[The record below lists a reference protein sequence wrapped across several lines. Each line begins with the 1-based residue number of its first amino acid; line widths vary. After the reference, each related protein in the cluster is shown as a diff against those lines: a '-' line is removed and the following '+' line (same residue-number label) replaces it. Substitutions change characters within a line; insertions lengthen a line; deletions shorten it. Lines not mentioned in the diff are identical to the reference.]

1 MKIIKET
8 IIKNYNLL
16 LKKGMNLGSEGNIS
30 IKFKEKIF
38 ITPSGIDIKNL
49 KNENIS
55 IIDFEGNV
63 KNEAK
68 PSSELDLHLLIYKK
82 RKEVSSIVHCH
93 SDWASILSCMR
104 KKINKF
110 HYMVAEFGGS
120 DVQCAKYATFGS
132 KNLAMNVL
140 NAIKSRCGCLI
151 SNHGQLTVGKSIDEA
166 IHLAVALEKLSKQF
180 FFCKLINKT
189 KLLKANEINEVIRL
203 FKNYKVKH

>member
-49 KNENIS
+49 KTEDIS

-63 KNEAK
+63 NNGVK

-82 RKEVSSIVHCH
+82 RK
-93 SDWASILSCMR
+93 
-104 KKINKF
+104 
-110 HYMVAEFGGS
+110 
-120 DVQCAKYATFGS
+120 
-132 KNLAMNVL
+132 
-140 NAIKSRCGCLI
+140 
-151 SNHGQLTVGKSIDEA
+151 
-166 IHLAVALEKLSKQF
+166 
-180 FFCKLINKT
+180 
-189 KLLKANEINEVIRL
+189 
-203 FKNYKVKH
+203 